1 MIELEPE
8 AGRLYDRHAKV
19 AQEWF
24 PHDYIPYRLGRDFD
38 KEPWTPDQPRLTG
51 VAQTAFE
58 IGLLT
63 EDNLPSYHRL
73 IHGMFGQGDGAW
85 INWVG
90 RWTAEEGRHA
100 IVLRDYL
107 TVTRNI
113 DPIALERG
121 RMAQLQQGYDHDA
134 PDTLHGLAYVTFQ
147 ELATRIAHRNTG
159 RYSDDP
165 VADRIMIRIAA
176 DENLHM
182 VFYRDILSAAIAI
195 EPSAA
200 VRAIVDEVLAFQMP
214 GAGIPNF
221 VRKAATI
228 AKAGIYDIRVH
239 RDEVLMPI
247 IKHWGIFELPNL
259 DAAARPPRDS
269 DSPSTSTSWSRPR
282 AGSRRGSPNR
292 ACRAG
297 RLDRLTRLRR
307 ALDRRAPVS
316 LCSPC
321 PRPRDDSMP
330 PRPTTPRSPRRPASS
345 RCPTTITRRPRARR
359 SRRSSMARRRVAGE
373 RSRTSAGRSTST
385 RGSTGAR
392 PCSARRPARHATGD
406 RQRSSSST

>member
-1 MIELEPE
+1 MSDAIDPVEISDLDRTVLEELEPE
-8 AGRLYDRHAKV
+8 AGRLSTATSRS
-19 AQEWF
+19 
-24 PHDYIPYRLGRDFD
+24 PRNGSPTTTSRTGSGRDFD

-73 IHGMFGQGDGAW
+73 IHGMFGKGDGAW

-113 DPIALERG
+113 DPVMLERG
-121 RMAQLQQGYDHDA
+121 RMTQLQQGYDHDS
-134 PDTLHGLAYVTFQ
+134 PDTLRGLAYVAFQ

-165 VADRIMIRIAA
+165 VADKIMVRIAA

-182 VFYRDILSAAIAI
+182 VFYRDILSAALEI

-200 VRAIVDEVLAFQMP
+200 VRAIVDEVLAFEMP
-214 GAGIPNF
+214 GAGIPGF
-221 VRKAATI
+221 VRKAAQI

-239 RDEVLMPI
+239 RDEVLLPI
-247 IKHWGIFELPNL
+247 LRHWRIFELTGL
-259 DAAARPPRDS
+259 DARGRGGPDAGW
-269 DSPSTSTSWSRPR
+269 PSTSTK
-282 AGSRRGSPNR
+282 
-292 ACRAG
+292 
-297 RLDRLTRLRR
+297 LDDAAQRFEER
-307 ALDRRAPVS
+307 
-316 LCSPC
+316 
-321 PRPRDDSMP
+321 
-330 PRPTTPRSPRRPASS
+330 
-345 RCPTTITRRPRARR
+345 
-359 SRRSSMARRRVAGE
+359 MARATAQPRIA
-373 RSRTSAGRSTST
+373 T
-385 RGSTGAR
+385 TG
-392 PCSARRPARHATGD
+392 
-406 RQRSSSST
+406 

>member
-1 MIELEPE
+1 MIDYDERSLLRELEPE

-19 AQEWF
+19 AVEWF
-24 PHDYIPYRLGRDFD
+24 PHEFIPYRLGRDFD

-73 IHGMFGQGDGAW
+73 IHGMFGRGDGAW

-113 DPIALERG
+113 DPVLLERG
-121 RMAQLQQGYDHDA
+121 RMTQLQQGYDHDA
-134 PDTLHGLAYVTFQ
+134 PDTLHGLAYVAFQ

-165 VADRIMIRIAA
+165 VADKIMVRIAA

-182 VFYRDILSAAIAI
+182 VFYRDILAAAIKI

-200 VRAIVDEVLAFQMP
+200 VCAIVDEVLAFAMP
-214 GAGIPNF
+214 GAGIPGF
-221 VRKAATI
+221 IRKAAQI

-239 RDEVLMPI
+239 REDVLMPI
-247 IKHWGIFELPNL
+247 IKYWGIFELENL
-259 DAAARPPRDS
+259 NAAAEAARVRLAEHLEQLDLAAKRFEERLA
-269 DSPSTSTSWSRPR
+269 TSTVPR
-282 AGSRRGSPNR
+282 M
-292 ACRAG
+292 
-297 RLDRLTRLRR
+297 
-307 ALDRRAPVS
+307 V
-316 LCSPC
+316 
-321 PRPRDDSMP
+321 
-330 PRPTTPRSPRRPASS
+330 
-345 RCPTTITRRPRARR
+345 
-359 SRRSSMARRRVAGE
+359 
-373 RSRTSAGRSTST
+373 SAG
-385 RGSTGAR
+385 
-392 PCSARRPARHATGD
+392 
-406 RQRSSSST
+406 

>member
-1 MIELEPE
+1 MVPDYDERALLNDLEPV

-24 PHDYIPYRLGRDFD
+24 PHDFIPYRLGRDFD

-73 IHGMFGQGDGAW
+73 IHGMFGKGDGAW

-107 TVTRNI
+107 MVTRNI
-113 DPIALERG
+113 DPILLERG
-121 RMAQLQQGYDHDA
+121 RMTQLQQGYDHDS
-134 PDTLHGLAYVTFQ
+134 PDTLRGLAYVAFQ

-159 RYSDDP
+159 RYSEDP
-165 VADRIMIRIAA
+165 VADRIMVRIAA

-182 VFYRDILSAAIAI
+182 VFYRDILAAAI
-195 EPSAA
+195 ELQPSAA
-200 VRAIVDEVLAFQMP
+200 VRAIVAEVLAFEMP
-214 GAGIPNF
+214 GAGIPGF
-221 VRKAATI
+221 MRKAAAI

-247 IKHWGIFELPNL
+247 LRHWRIFELTGL
-259 DAAARPPRDS
+259 DAAAEAARETLVQHLAALEASAQRYES
-269 DSPSTSTSWSRPR
+269 KLAA
-282 AGSRRGSPNR
+282 AGVQ
-292 ACRAG
+292 
-297 RLDRLTRLRR
+297 RL
-307 ALDRRAPVS
+307 
-316 LCSPC
+316 
-321 PRPRDDSMP
+321 
-330 PRPTTPRSPRRPASS
+330 
-345 RCPTTITRRPRARR
+345 
-359 SRRSSMARRRVAGE
+359 
-373 RSRTSAGRSTST
+373 TSAG
-385 RGSTGAR
+385 
-392 PCSARRPARHATGD
+392 
-406 RQRSSSST
+406 

>member
-1 MIELEPE
+1 MPDYDEQAPLLHDLEPV

-24 PHDYIPYRLGRDFD
+24 PHDFIPYRLGRDFD

-73 IHGMFGQGDGAW
+73 IHGMFGKGDGAW

-107 TVTRNI
+107 MVTRNI
-113 DPIALERG
+113 DPILLERG
-121 RMAQLQQGYDHDA
+121 RMAQLQQGYDHDS
-134 PDTLHGLAYVTFQ
+134 PDTLRGLAYVAFQ

-165 VADRIMIRIAA
+165 VADKIMVRIAA

-182 VFYRDILSAAIAI
+182 VFYRDILAAAI
-195 EPSAA
+195 ELQPSAA
-200 VRAIVDEVLAFQMP
+200 VQAIVAEVLAFEMP
-214 GAGIPNF
+214 GAGIPGF
-221 VRKAATI
+221 MRKAAAI

-247 IKHWGIFELPNL
+247 LRHWRIFELTGL
-259 DAAARPPRDS
+259 DAAAEAARETLVQHLAALEASAQRFES
-269 DSPSTSTSWSRPR
+269 KLAT
-282 AGSRRGSPNR
+282 AGVQ
-292 ACRAG
+292 
-297 RLDRLTRLRR
+297 RL
-307 ALDRRAPVS
+307 
-316 LCSPC
+316 
-321 PRPRDDSMP
+321 
-330 PRPTTPRSPRRPASS
+330 
-345 RCPTTITRRPRARR
+345 
-359 SRRSSMARRRVAGE
+359 
-373 RSRTSAGRSTST
+373 TSAG
-385 RGSTGAR
+385 
-392 PCSARRPARHATGD
+392 
-406 RQRSSSST
+406 

>member
-1 MIELEPE
+1 MPDQVEEHALLIELEPE
-8 AGRLYDRHAKV
+8 VARLYDRHAGM

-73 IHGMFGQGDGAW
+73 IHGMFGRGDGAW

-113 DPIALERG
+113 DPVALERG
-121 RMAQLQQGYDHDA
+121 RMTQLQQGYDHDS

-165 VADRIMIRIAA
+165 VADRIMVRIAS

-182 VFYRDILSAAIAI
+182 VFYRDVVTAALKID
-195 EPSAA
+195 PSAA

-214 GAGIPNF
+214 GAGIPGF
-221 VRKAATI
+221 MRKAAQM
-228 AKAGIYDIRVH
+228 AKAGIYDLRVH
-239 RDEVLMPI
+239 RDEVVMPMLL
-247 IKHWGIFELPNL
+247 HWGIFELAGL
-259 DAAARPPRDS
+259 DGAAEEARLRLS
-269 DSPSTSTSWSRPR
+269 EHLE
-282 AGSRRGSPNR
+282 
-292 ACRAG
+292 
-297 RLDRLTRLRR
+297 RLDDSIRRFEERL
-307 ALDRRAPVS
+307 AMSSV
-316 LCSPC
+316 
-321 PRPRDDSMP
+321 PRI
-330 PRPTTPRSPRRPASS
+330 AS
-345 RCPTTITRRPRARR
+345 AK
-359 SRRSSMARRRVAGE
+359 
-373 RSRTSAGRSTST
+373 
-385 RGSTGAR
+385 
-392 PCSARRPARHATGD
+392 
-406 RQRSSSST
+406 